1 MKSLKEIALHIDE
14 PTYRKMPELSYSMLS
29 RFQSVGFDIDK
40 LQESISSPSL
50 TFGSATDAII
60 TGGQEEFE
68 RNFMVVDLPNIP
80 ESASN
85 CVRIIW
91 NKYKDTYKHLNEI
104 PMDILNTELQLNG
117 FWPNSRYSAQARI
130 NGFFKNPVEDYYQLN
145 YIAENKSIITTE
157 LYMQILQAVNAL
169 KTSPATKNYF
179 AEDNPW
185 DNSIERLYQL
195 KFRADLNGVGYKCM
209 MDECIVLHDKKLIIP
224 IDLKTSCSCKEE
236 DFYLNFLQWH
246 YGIQARLYSRILRA
260 NLDKDEYFKD
270 FKILPYKDII
280 IFKGSDTPLVWDIPF
295 TFEKGTLYFG
305 KNNQIEMKD
314 PEDIGKELSSY
325 LSSRPKVPN
334 GINEFGTN
342 NIVEWINKL

>member
-1 MKSLKEIALHIDE
+1 
-14 PTYRKMPELSYSMLS
+14 MPELSYSILS
-29 RFQSVGFDIDK
+29 RFQSVGFNIDK
-40 LQESISSPSL
+40 LQESVSSPSL
-50 TFGSATDAII
+50 TFGSAVDAII

-80 ESASN
+80 DSASN

-157 LYMQILQAVNAL
+157 LHMQILQAVNAL

-195 KFRADLNGVGYKCM
+195 KFRADLNGVGYRCM

-224 IDLKTSCSCKEE
+224 VDLKTSCSCEE
-236 DFYLNFLQWH
+236 KDFYFNFLQWH
-246 YGIQARLYSRILRA
+246 YQLQARLYSRILRA
-260 NLDKDEYFKD
+260 NLDQDEYFKD
-270 FKILPYKDII
+270 FKILNYRFIFCHKD
-280 IFKGSDTPLVWDIPF
+280 SCSPLVWE
-295 TFEKGTLYFG
+295 FEETHSKGTLYFG
-305 KNNQIEMKD
+305 RHKQIGLPD
-314 PEDIGKELSSY
+314 PEDLGKELHLFFSSGQKPDE
-325 LSSRPKVPN
+325 LLIADRNSLDS
-334 GINEFGTN
+334 
-342 NIVEWINKL
+342 WINTL

>member
-157 LYMQILQAVNAL
+157 LHMQILQAVNAL

-224 IDLKTSCSCKEE
+224 IDLKTSCSCEE
-236 DFYLNFLQWH
+236 KDFYFNFLQWH
-246 YGIQARLYSRILRA
+246 YQLQARLYSRILRA
-260 NLDKDEYFKD
+260 NLDQDEYFKD
-270 FKILPYKDII
+270 FKILNYRFIFCHKD
-280 IFKGSDTPLVWDIPF
+280 SCSPLVWE
-295 TFEKGTLYFG
+295 FEETHSKGTLYLG
-305 KNNQIEMKD
+305 RHKQIGLPD
-314 PEDIGKELSSY
+314 PEDLGKELFLFFSSGQK
-325 LSSRPKVPN
+325 PKELLIADRN
-334 GINEFGTN
+334 SLDS
-342 NIVEWINKL
+342 WINTL

>member
-1 MKSLKEIALHIDE
+1 MKSLKEIALYIDE
-14 PTYRKMPELSYSMLS
+14 PTYRKMPELSYSILS
-29 RFQSVGFDIDK
+29 RFQSVGFNIDK
-40 LQESISSPSL
+40 LQESVSSPSL
-50 TFGSATDAII
+50 TFGSAVDAII

-80 ESASN
+80 DSASN

-157 LYMQILQAVNAL
+157 LYRQILQAVNAL
-169 KTSPATKNYF
+169 KTCSATKNYF

-195 KFRADLNGVGYKCM
+195 KFRADLNGVGYRCM

-224 IDLKTSCSCKEE
+224 VDLKTSCSCEE
-236 DFYLNFLQWH
+236 KDFYFNFLQWH
-246 YGIQARLYSRILRA
+246 YQLQARLYSRILRA
-260 NLDKDEYFKD
+260 NLDQDEYFKD
-270 FKILPYKDII
+270 FKILNYRFIFCHKD
-280 IFKGSDTPLVWDIPF
+280 SCSPLVWE
-295 TFEKGTLYFG
+295 FEETHSKGTLYLG
-305 KNNQIEMKD
+305 RHKQIGLPD
-314 PEDIGKELSSY
+314 PEDLGKELFLFFSSGQK
-325 LSSRPKVPN
+325 PKELLIADRN
-334 GINEFGTN
+334 SLDS
-342 NIVEWINKL
+342 WINTL

>member
-14 PTYRKMPELSYSMLS
+14 PTYRKMPELSYSILS
-29 RFQSVGFDIDK
+29 RFQSVGFNIDK
-40 LQESISSPSL
+40 LQESVSSPSL
-50 TFGSATDAII
+50 TFGSAVDAII

-157 LYMQILQAVNAL
+157 LHLQILQAVNAL

-195 KFRADLNGVGYKCM
+195 KFRADLNGVGYRCM

-224 IDLKTSCSCKEE
+224 VDLKTSCSCEE
-236 DFYLNFLQWH
+236 KDFYFNFLQWH
-246 YGIQARLYSRILRA
+246 YQLQARLYSRILRA
-260 NLDKDEYFKD
+260 NLDQDEYFKD
-270 FKILPYKDII
+270 FKILNYRFIFCHKD
-280 IFKGSDTPLVWDIPF
+280 SCSPLVWE
-295 TFEKGTLYFG
+295 FEETHSKGTLYLG
-305 KNNQIEMKD
+305 RHKQIGLPD
-314 PEDIGKELSSY
+314 PEDLGKELHLFFSSGQKPDE
-325 LSSRPKVPN
+325 LLIADRNSLDS
-334 GINEFGTN
+334 
-342 NIVEWINKL
+342 WINTL

>member
-14 PTYRKMPELSYSMLS
+14 PTYRKMPELSYSILS
-29 RFQSVGFDIDK
+29 RFQSVGFNIDK
-40 LQESISSPSL
+40 LQESVSSPSL
-50 TFGSATDAII
+50 TFGSAVDAII

-80 ESASN
+80 DSASN

-157 LYMQILQAVNAL
+157 LHLQILQAVNAL

-224 IDLKTSCSCKEE
+224 VDLKTSCSCEE
-236 DFYLNFLQWH
+236 KDFYFNFLQWH
-246 YGIQARLYSRILRA
+246 YQLQARLYSRILRA
-260 NLDKDEYFKD
+260 NLDQDEYFKD
-270 FKILPYKDII
+270 FKILNYRFIFCHKD
-280 IFKGSDTPLVWDIPF
+280 SCSPLVWE
-295 TFEKGTLYFG
+295 FEETHSKGTLYLG
-305 KNNQIEMKD
+305 RHKQIGLPD
-314 PEDIGKELSSY
+314 PEDLGKELHLFFSSGQKPEE
-325 LSSRPKVPN
+325 LLIADRNSLDS
-334 GINEFGTN
+334 
-342 NIVEWINKL
+342 WINTL

>member
-1 MKSLKEIALHIDE
+1 MKSLKEMALQIDE
-14 PTYRKMPELSYSMLS
+14 PTYRKMPELSYSILS
-29 RFQSVGFDIDK
+29 RFQSVGFDINK
-40 LQESISSPSL
+40 LQEKVSSPSL
-50 TFGSATDAII
+50 LFGAATDALL

-157 LYMQILQAVNAL
+157 LHMQILQAVNAL

-195 KFRADLNGVGYKCM
+195 KFRADLNGVGYRCM

-224 IDLKTSCSCKEE
+224 VDLKTSCSCEE
-236 DFYLNFLQWH
+236 KDFYFNFLQWH
-246 YGIQARLYSRILRA
+246 YQLQARLYSRILRA
-260 NLDKDEYFKD
+260 NLDQDEYFKD
-270 FKILPYKDII
+270 FKILNYRFIFCNKDTC
-280 IFKGSDTPLVWDIPF
+280 TPLVWEF
-295 TFEKGTLYFG
+295 AETHSKGTLYLG
-305 KNNQIEMKD
+305 RHKQIGLPD
-314 PEDIGKELSSY
+314 PEDLGKELFLFFSSGQK
-325 LSSRPKVPN
+325 PKELLIADRN
-334 GINEFGTN
+334 SLDS
-342 NIVEWINKL
+342 WINTL

>member
-14 PTYRKMPELSYSMLS
+14 PTYRKMPELSYSILS
-29 RFQSVGFDIDK
+29 RFQSVGFDINK
-40 LQESISSPSL
+40 LQEKVSSPSL
-50 TFGSATDAII
+50 LFGAATDALL

-80 ESASN
+80 DSASN

-157 LYMQILQAVNAL
+157 LHMQILQAVNAL

-195 KFRADLNGVGYKCM
+195 KFRAYLNGVGYKCM

-224 IDLKTSCSCKEE
+224 IDLKTSCSCEE
-236 DFYLNFLQWH
+236 KDFYFNFLKYH
-246 YGIQARLYSRILRA
+246 YSLQARLYSRILRA

-270 FKILPYKDII
+270 FKILNYRFIFCHKD
-280 IFKGSDTPLVWDIPF
+280 SCSPLVWE
-295 TFEKGTLYFG
+295 FEETHSKGTLYLG
-305 KNNQIEMKD
+305 RHKQIGLPD
-314 PEDIGKELSSY
+314 PEDLGRELYLFFSSGQKPEEP
-325 LSSRPKVPN
+325 LIADRNLLDS
-334 GINEFGTN
+334 
-342 NIVEWINKL
+342 WINLL

>member
-1 MKSLKEIALHIDE
+1 MKSLKEIALQIDE
-14 PTYRKMPELSYSMLS
+14 PTYRKMPELSYSILS
-29 RFQSVGFDIDK
+29 RFQSVGFNIDK
-40 LQESISSPSL
+40 LQESVSSPSL
-50 TFGSATDAII
+50 TFGSAVDTII

-80 ESASN
+80 DSASN

-157 LYMQILQAVNAL
+157 LHMQILQAVNAL
-169 KTSPATKNYF
+169 KTCSTTKNYF

-195 KFRADLNGVGYKCM
+195 KFRADLNGVGYRCM

-224 IDLKTSCSCKEE
+224 VDLKTSCSCEE
-236 DFYLNFLQWH
+236 KDFYFNFLQWH
-246 YGIQARLYSRILRA
+246 YQLQARLYSRILRA
-260 NLDKDEYFKD
+260 NLDQDEYFKD
-270 FKILPYKDII
+270 FKILNYRFIFCHKD
-280 IFKGSDTPLVWDIPF
+280 SCSPLVWE
-295 TFEKGTLYFG
+295 FEETHSKGTLYLG
-305 KNNQIEMKD
+305 RHKQIGLPD
-314 PEDIGKELSSY
+314 PEDLGQELYLFFSSGQKIEEP
-325 LSSRPKVPN
+325 LLANRNSLDK
-334 GINEFGTN
+334 
-342 NIVEWINKL
+342 WINTL

>member
-14 PTYRKMPELSYSMLS
+14 PTYRKMPELSYSILS
-29 RFQSVGFDIDK
+29 RFQSVGFNIDK
-40 LQESISSPSL
+40 LQESVSSPSL
-50 TFGSATDAII
+50 TFGSAVDAII

-80 ESASN
+80 DSASN

-157 LYMQILQAVNAL
+157 LHMQILQAVNAL
-169 KTSPATKNYF
+169 KTRPATKNYF

-195 KFRADLNGVGYKCM
+195 KFRADLNGVGYRCM

-224 IDLKTSCSCKEE
+224 VDLKTSCSCEE
-236 DFYLNFLQWH
+236 KDFYFNFLQWH
-246 YGIQARLYSRILRA
+246 YQLQARLYSRILRA
-260 NLDKDEYFKD
+260 NLDQDEYFKD
-270 FKILPYKDII
+270 FKILNYRFIFCHKD
-280 IFKGSDTPLVWDIPF
+280 SCSPLVWE
-295 TFEKGTLYFG
+295 FEETHSKGTLYLG
-305 KNNQIEMKD
+305 RHKQIGLSD
-314 PEDIGKELSSY
+314 PEDLGKELHLFFSSGQKPDE
-325 LSSRPKVPN
+325 LLIADRNSLDS
-334 GINEFGTN
+334 
-342 NIVEWINKL
+342 WINTL